1 MEPATFAEGKLDRDL
16 QSSRTPATFAEGKLD
31 RDLQSSRTPSVLILA
46 CGALAR
52 ELKAISSVNG
62 LSNVTVECLPGEYH
76 MRPEK
81 IVPALE
87 ARLSSHLDGGNC
99 DTDTGSGDG
108 GSRYDT
114 IFIGYGDCGTGGA
127 LDRFCATHGLQRLPG
142 DHCYQFFAGH
152 ERFLQLHEAEPGTFY
167 LTDYLAKHFDRF
179 VVEALGIDTHPELA
193 ELYFGNYRRLVYLCQ
208 VADPAVDAKAR
219 EAARRLGLEFELVVT
234 GYGDL
239 ETSVVEVAMSGRKA
253 SAAEESA

>member
-1 MEPATFAEGKLDRDL
+1 MDGDL
-16 QSSRTPATFAEGKLD
+16 YSSRTPATFAEGKLD
-31 RDLQSSRTPSVLILA
+31 RDPRSGRTPAVLILA

-52 ELKAISSVNG
+52 ELLAVSKLNE

-87 ARLSSHLDGGNC
+87 ARLSEHLNG
-99 DTDTGSGDG
+99 DTDAHG
-108 GSRYDT
+108 GADRYDT

-152 ERFLQLHEAEPGTFY
+152 EHFLQMHDAEPGTFY

-193 ELYFGNYRRLVYLCQ
+193 ELYFGNYRRMIYLCQ
-208 VADPAVDAKAR
+208 HADPAVEAKAR
-219 EAARRLGLEFELVVT
+219 EAARFLGLDFEVVFT
-234 GYGDL
+234 GYGEL
-239 ETSVVEVAMSGRKA
+239 ESTVVEVATGRR
-253 SAAEESA
+253 STLTAEEPA